1 VNIMLMPVV
10 GTERETYRRLVTK
23 SKEKPVLDSGNYKH
37 AFAVT
42 EMRSIRP
49 GRYVLIL
56 STYYAGQ
63 VGAFTLSIASSSKVE
78 AELIP

>member
-1 VNIMLMPVV
+1 MLIPIMS
-10 GTERETYRRLVTK
+10 TERETYRRLVSK

-42 EMRSIRP
+42 ETRSVRP
-49 GRYVLIL
+49 GVYVLL
-56 STYYAGQ
+56 VSTYNAGQ
-63 VGAFTLSIASSSKVE
+63 VGAFDLSIASSSKVE